1 MKTMKTGYVL
11 SLSDSQAS
19 LETVG
24 GKGVSLARL
33 VNAGLPVPG
42 GFHITTAAYQ
52 EFVAV
57 NRLQTFILETVENLD
72 ASQPAALEAAS
83 RLIQDRFA
91 LGQIPEEIAQAIA
104 RAYQELPGDHPV
116 VAVRSSATAEDLPG
130 LSFAGQQE
138 TYLNIHGLLAV
149 QAAVRRCWASL
160 WTARAIGYRLQH
172 GIDQRKVSLAVVVQV
187 LVPAEAAGILFT
199 ANPVTGQRQQALISS
214 AWGLGEAIVGG
225 LVTPDTFTI
234 DKASGQV
241 LNRQLTDKQVMT
253 VLLESSTA
261 EKAVPKA
268 MRRRPSL
275 SDAQIGELVRL
286 GGEIEQLYGTPMD
299 IEWAVAGGQ
308 IAILQAR
315 PITAL
320 PEAATEPPLEWT
332 LPDPKGKYM
341 RASICELMSDPLSPL
356 FASLGL
362 SAIENG
368 INLMAK
374 DMFNLPTE
382 TLSGFMLAIDGYAYQ
397 RVNFSGRQ
405 WFQLLAT
412 MGPRIPR
419 MMREGVS
426 YWQNVAHPRYAR
438 AVSGWKNQPVPD
450 LSPGELWSGVQE
462 IMDAYAQHIGSL
474 MASTMGPSAGSEGLF
489 TQVYEKMVMRPG
501 DPPAPAFLM
510 GYDSL
515 PIKGEKALYDLAMW
529 CRERPILCAYLADS
543 EAGQVAMQLTE
554 VLPPGEVPG
563 EVWEAFRDR
572 FQGYLDG
579 YGYSIYDMDFAKPL
593 PIDDPEPILE
603 NLKLFITGQARDPYQ
618 RQQAYAERRQQ
629 AVEMVRPR
637 LKGFKRWA
645 FEKTLRW
652 AQSQA
657 PLREDGIVEIGLGY
671 PVLRC
676 MLLELGERFSDA
688 GAILGAADIFWLEQ
702 AEVEAAVTA
711 LEGGENLSDYTTA
724 VQERQALWQRRKR
737 LTPPA
742 QLPPKMKMLG
752 MNLQGML
759 AVGDINQVGDTIKG
773 VAASPGQVKGCAR
786 VLHGPAD
793 FDQMQP
799 GDILVAPLTTPAWT
813 PLFAIASAVVTD
825 IGGPLSHGSIV
836 AREYGIPAVLGTGIA
851 TRRIASGQTITVDG
865 SAGLVVIGNGRG

>member
-1 MKTMKTGYVL
+1 
-11 SLSDSQAS
+11 
-19 LETVG
+19 
-24 GKGVSLARL
+24 
-33 VNAGLPVPG
+33 
-42 GFHITTAAYQ
+42 
-52 EFVAV
+52 
-57 NRLQTFILETVENLD
+57 
-72 ASQPAALEAAS
+72 
-83 RLIQDRFA
+83 
-91 LGQIPEEIAQAIA
+91 
-104 RAYQELPGDHPV
+104 
-116 VAVRSSATAEDLPG
+116 
-130 LSFAGQQE
+130 
-138 TYLNIHGLLAV
+138 
-149 QAAVRRCWASL
+149 
-160 WTARAIGYRLQH
+160 
-172 GIDQRKVSLAVVVQV
+172 
-187 LVPAEAAGILFT
+187 
-199 ANPVTGQRQQALISS
+199 
-214 AWGLGEAIVGG
+214 
-225 LVTPDTFTI
+225 
-234 DKASGQV
+234 
-241 LNRQLTDKQVMT
+241 
-253 VLLESSTA
+253 
-261 EKAVPKA
+261 
-268 MRRRPSL
+268 
-275 SDAQIGELVRL
+275 
-286 GGEIEQLYGTPMD
+286 
-299 IEWAVAGGQ
+299 
-308 IAILQAR
+308 
-315 PITAL
+315 
-320 PEAATEPPLEWT
+320 
-332 LPDPKGKYM
+332 M

-676 MLLELGERFSDA
+676 MLLELGSRFA
-688 GAILGAADIFWLEQ
+688 EGGAIQQAADIFWLEQ

-711 LEGGENLSDYTTA
+711 LEGGENLSDYTMA